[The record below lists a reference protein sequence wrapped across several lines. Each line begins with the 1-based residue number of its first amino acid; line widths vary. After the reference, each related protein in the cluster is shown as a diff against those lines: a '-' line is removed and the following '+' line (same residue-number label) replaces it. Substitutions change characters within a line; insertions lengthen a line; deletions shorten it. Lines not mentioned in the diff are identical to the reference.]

1 MAASPYAQL
10 SDSRLPRQIASS
22 HAKNDRS
29 YSHIWD
35 SSDSCLSCSILM
47 QQLQFL
53 LLLLVPEHFATV
65 SVGVQEKLKL
75 KSVIVFNSHIQEAP
89 IIMNV

>member
-1 MAASPYAQL
+1 
-10 SDSRLPRQIASS
+10 
-22 HAKNDRS
+22 
-29 YSHIWD
+29 
-35 SSDSCLSCSILM
+35 M
-47 QQLQFL
+47 QQLLFL
-53 LLLLVPEHFATV
+53 LLLSVPEHFATV